1 MIDRPFQLKL
11 CRRNT
16 LDGKSYHSVFKF
28 RQEEGFPMKDVV
40 IAGAA
45 RTPMGGF
52 QGMFDG
58 VPATELGGTAIRA
71 AMQQAGAETVDE
83 VLMGCVLPAG
93 QGQAPARQAGF
104 AAGLGEEV
112 PATTLN
118 KMCGSGMKAA
128 MIAFDQIALGHTDTM
143 IAGGMESM
151 TNAPYLLP
159 KMRGGA
165 RIGHGQVVDH
175 MFLDGL
181 EDAYD
186 KGRLMGTFAEDCAET
201 YQFSREAQDEYALRS
216 LSNALAA
223 QDSGAF
229 DGEIAAVTVQTRK
242 GALVLETD
250 EQPKSARPE
259 KIPTLKPAFRQDG
272 TVTAANSSS
281 ISDGAAALVLASAD
295 AAEAKGLTVR
305 ARVLGHASHAQAP
318 GLFTTAPVPAAQK
331 LLDRLG
337 WTKDDV
343 DLWEVNEAFAVVP
356 MAFMHEMGLPR
367 DKVNVNGGACALGH
381 PIGASGARIM
391 VTLLNA
397 LEKRDLKRGIAA
409 ICIGGG
415 EGTAIAIEHV

>member
-1 MIDRPFQLKL
+1 
-11 CRRNT
+11 
-16 LDGKSYHSVFKF
+16 
-28 RQEEGFPMKDVV
+28 MKNVV

-58 VPATELGGTAIRA
+58 VEAAQLGGTAIKA
-71 AMQQAGAETVDE
+71 ALADAGAKTVDE

-104 AAGLGEEV
+104 AGGLGEEV

-128 MIAFDQIALGHTDTM
+128 MVAFDQIALGHANTM

-151 TNAPYLLP
+151 TNAPYVLP
-159 KMRGGA
+159 KMRNGA
-165 RIGHGQVVDH
+165 RIGHQEVKDH

-186 KGRLMGTFAEDCAET
+186 KGRLMGTFAEDCAEAF
-201 YQFSREAQDEYALRS
+201 QFTREDQDQYAIAS
-216 LSNALAA
+216 LDNALEAER
-223 QDSGAF
+223 SGAF
-229 DGEIAAVTVQTRK
+229 EGEICAVTLHTRT
-242 GALVLETD
+242 GEEIITRD
-250 EQPKSARPE
+250 EQPAKARPE
-259 KIPTLKPAFRQDG
+259 KIPMLKPAFRKDG

-281 ISDGAAALVLASAD
+281 ISDGAAALVMASEE
-295 AAEAKGLTVR
+295 AAEAQGLKIR

-318 GLFTTAPVPAAQK
+318 SLFPTAPVPAARK
-331 LLDRLG
+331 LLERLDWSVG
-337 WTKDDV
+337 DV

-356 MAFMHEMGLPR
+356 MAFMKEMGIAR
-367 DKVNVNGGACALGH
+367 DIINVNGGACALGH
-381 PIGASGARIM
+381 PIGASGTRIM

-397 LEKRDLKRGIAA
+397 LEKRGLKRGVAA

-415 EGTAIAIEHV
+415 EGTAIAIERV

>member
-1 MIDRPFQLKL
+1 
-11 CRRNT
+11 
-16 LDGKSYHSVFKF
+16 
-28 RQEEGFPMKDVV
+28 MKDVV

-52 QGMFDG
+52 QGDFDG
-58 VPATELGGTAIRA
+58 VEASVLGGAAIA
-71 AMQQAGAETVDE
+71 AALKDAGAATVSE
-83 VLMGCVLPAG
+83 LLMGCVLPAG

-104 AAGLGEEV
+104 KAGLGEEV

-128 MIAFDQIALGHTDTM
+128 MIGFDQIALGHTDTM
-143 IAGGMESM
+143 VTGGMESM
-151 TNAPYLLP
+151 SNAPYLLP

-165 RIGHGQVVDH
+165 RIGHGQVIDH

-186 KGRLMGTFAEDCAET
+186 KGRLMGTFAEDCAEK
-201 YQFSREAQDEYALRS
+201 YQFTREAQDAYAIGS
-216 LSNALAA
+216 LEGALEA
-223 QDSGAF
+223 QKSGAF
-229 DGEIAAVTVQTRK
+229 AGEIAPVTLETHK
-242 GALVLETD
+242 GTVVVETD
-250 EQPKSARPE
+250 EQPGKARPE
-259 KIPTLKPAFRQDG
+259 KIPQLKPAFREGG

-281 ISDGAAALVLASAD
+281 ISDGAAALVLASRE
-295 AAEAKGLTVR
+295 AAEAQRLKIR
-305 ARVLGHASHAQAP
+305 ARILGHASHAQAP
-318 GLFTTAPVPAAQK
+318 GWFTTAPVPAAQK
-331 LLDRLG
+331 LLERIG

-367 DKVNVNGGACALGH
+367 EKVNVHGGACALGH

-397 LEKRDLKRGIAA
+397 LERRDLKRGVAA

-415 EGTAIAIEHV
+415 EGTAIAIERV

>member
-1 MIDRPFQLKL
+1 
-11 CRRNT
+11 
-16 LDGKSYHSVFKF
+16 
-28 RQEEGFPMKDVV
+28 MKTVV
-40 IAGAA
+40 ISGAS
-45 RTPMGGF
+45 RTAMGGF
-52 QGMFDG
+52 QGVFDG
-58 VPATELGGTAIRA
+58 VEASVLGGA
-71 AMQQAGAETVDE
+71 AMKAAMDGAKLATVDE

-128 MIAFDQIALGHTDTM
+128 MIAYDQIALGQTDTM

-151 TNAPYLLP
+151 SNAPYLLP

-165 RIGHGQVVDH
+165 RIGHGQVIDH

-186 KGRLMGTFAEDCAET
+186 KGRLMGTFAEDCAEQ
-201 YQFSREAQDEYALRS
+201 YQFTRDAQDEYALKS

-223 QDSGAF
+223 QDGNGF
-229 DGEIAAVTVQTRK
+229 DQEITAVTLSTRK
-242 GALVLETD
+242 GAVTVDAD
-250 EQPKSARPE
+250 EQPSKARPD
-259 KIPTLKPAFRQDG
+259 KIPQLKPAFRKDG
-272 TVTAANSSS
+272 TVTAANASS
-281 ISDGAAALVLASAD
+281 ISDGAAALVLASED
-295 AAEAKGLTVR
+295 AAQAQGLTVR
-305 ARVLGHASHAQAP
+305 ARILGHASHAQAP

-331 LLDRLG
+331 LLKQIG
-337 WTKDDV
+337 WSKDSV

-356 MAFMHEMGLPR
+356 MAFMHEMGISR
-367 DKVNVNGGACALGH
+367 DIVNVNGGACALGH

-397 LEKRDLKRGIAA
+397 LEKRNLKRGVAA

-415 EGTAIAIEHV
+415 EGTAIAIERP

>member
-1 MIDRPFQLKL
+1 
-11 CRRNT
+11 
-16 LDGKSYHSVFKF
+16 
-28 RQEEGFPMKDVV
+28 MKEVV

-58 VPATELGGTAIRA
+58 VAAAELGGAAIRA
-71 AMQQAGAETVDE
+71 ALSGAQLDIVDE

-93 QGQAPARQAGF
+93 QGQAPARQASF
-104 AAGLGEEV
+104 AGGLGEEV

-128 MIAFDQIALGHTDTM
+128 MMAFDQIALGHADTM

-151 TNAPYLLP
+151 TNSPYLLP

-165 RIGHGQVVDH
+165 RIGHGQVIDH

-186 KGRLMGTFAEDCAET
+186 KGRLMGTFAEDCAEA
-201 YQFSREAQDEYALRS
+201 YQFTREAQDEYALQS

-223 QDSGAF
+223 QESGGF
-229 DGEIAAVTVQTRK
+229 DGEITSFTVRSRK
-242 GALVLETD
+242 GDVVLDAD

-259 KIPTLKPAFRQDG
+259 KIPTLKPAFRNGG

-281 ISDGAAALVLASAD
+281 ISDGAAALVLASAG
-295 AAEAKGLTVR
+295 AAEAQNLTVR
-305 ARVLGHASHAQAP
+305 ARVVGHASHAQAP
-318 GLFTTAPVPAAQK
+318 GLFTTAPVPAAKK
-331 LLDRLG
+331 LLDRIG
-337 WTKDDV
+337 WSKDDV

-397 LEKRDLKRGIAA
+397 LEKRGLKRGVAA

-415 EGTAIAIEHV
+415 EGTAIAIERV

>member
-1 MIDRPFQLKL
+1 
-11 CRRNT
+11 
-16 LDGKSYHSVFKF
+16 
-28 RQEEGFPMKDVV
+28 MKDVV

-52 QGMFDG
+52 QGDFDG
-58 VPATELGGTAIRA
+58 VEASLLGGTAIRA
-71 AMQQAGAETVDE
+71 ALADAKTDTVNE

-104 AAGLGEEV
+104 HAGLGEDV

-128 MIAFDQIALGHTDTM
+128 MIGFDQIALGDTDMM

-151 TNAPYLLP
+151 STAPYLLP

-165 RIGHGQVVDH
+165 RIGHAEVIDH

-181 EDAYD
+181 EDAYA
-186 KGRLMGTFAEDCAET
+186 KGRLMGTFAEDCAEK
-201 YQFSREAQDEYALRS
+201 YQFTREAQDEYAIGS
-216 LSNALAA
+216 LEGALAA
-223 QDSGAF
+223 QKSGAF
-229 DGEIAAVTVQTRK
+229 EGEITPVTLTTRK
-242 GALVLETD
+242 GEITISED
-250 EQPKSARPE
+250 EQPAKARPD
-259 KIPTLKPAFRQDG
+259 KIPQLKPAFRKDG
-272 TVTAANSSS
+272 TVTPANASS
-281 ISDGAAALVLASAD
+281 ISDGAAALVLASGD
-295 AAEAKGLTVR
+295 AAKANGLNIR
-305 ARVLGHASHAQAP
+305 ARILGHASHAQAP
-318 GLFTTAPVPAAQK
+318 GWFTTAPVPAAQK
-331 LLDRLG
+331 LLKKLG
-337 WTKDDV
+337 WSKDDV

-367 DKVNVNGGACALGH
+367 DKVNVHGGACALGH

-397 LEKRDLKRGIAA
+397 LENRGLKRGIAA

-415 EGTAIAIEHV
+415 EGTAIAIE

>member
-1 MIDRPFQLKL
+1 M
-11 CRRNT
+11 RN
-16 LDGKSYHSVFKF
+16 
-28 RQEEGFPMKDVV
+28 VV

-52 QGMFDG
+52 QGAFEG
-58 VPATELGGTAIRA
+58 VKAVELGGAAIRA
-71 AMQQAGAETVDE
+71 ALENAGPATVQE

-128 MIAFDQIALGHTDTM
+128 MMGFDQIALGHTDVM
-143 IAGGMESM
+143 VAGGMESM
-151 TNAPYLLP
+151 TNAPYVLP

-165 RIGHGQVVDH
+165 RLGHAQVIDH

-201 YQFSREAQDEYALRS
+201 YQFTREKQDEYALRS
-216 LSNALAA
+216 LSRALEA
-223 QDSGAF
+223 QESGAF
-229 DGEIAAVTVQTRK
+229 AQEIAPFEVKSRKGSVTVS
-242 GALVLETD
+242 AD
-250 EQPKSARPE
+250 EQPASARPD
-259 KIPTLKPAFRQDG
+259 KIPNLKPAFREGG

-281 ISDGAAALVLASAD
+281 ISDGAAALVLASEE
-295 AAEAKGLTVR
+295 AAKEQGLNIR
-305 ARVLGHASHAQAP
+305 ARIIGHASHAQAP
-318 GLFTTAPVPAAQK
+318 GLFTTAPVPAARK
-331 LLDRLG
+331 LLERIG
-337 WTKDDV
+337 WATEDV
-343 DLWEVNEAFAVVP
+343 HLWEVNEAFAVVP
-356 MAFMHEMGLPR
+356 MAFMHEMGLSH
-367 DKVNVNGGACALGH
+367 DIVNVNGGACALGH

-397 LEKRDLKRGIAA
+397 LEKRNLKRGVAA

-415 EGTAIAIEHV
+415 EGTAIAIERV

>member
-1 MIDRPFQLKL
+1 MR
-11 CRRNT
+11 
-16 LDGKSYHSVFKF
+16 
-28 RQEEGFPMKDVV
+28 EVV

-52 QGMFDG
+52 QGDFDG
-58 VPATELGGTAIRA
+58 VSAAELGGTAIRA
-71 AMQQAGAETVDE
+71 ALAGAGIETVDE

-104 AAGLGEEV
+104 AGGLGQEV

-128 MIAFDQIALGHTDTM
+128 MMAFDQIALGHAETM

-151 TNAPYLLP
+151 SCAPYLLP

-165 RIGHGQVVDH
+165 RIGHAQVVDH

-186 KGRLMGTFAEDCAET
+186 KGRLMGTFAEDCAEKF
-201 YQFSREAQDEYALRS
+201 QFTREAQDEYAIGS
-216 LSNALAA
+216 LQGALDA
-223 QDSGAF
+223 QKSGAF
-229 DGEIAAVTVQTRK
+229 EGEITPVTLKTRK
-242 GALVLETD
+242 GEVVISAD
-250 EQPKSARPE
+250 EQPAKARPD
-259 KIPTLKPAFRQDG
+259 KIPQLKPAFREGG

-281 ISDGAAALVLASAD
+281 ISDGAAALVLASAES
-295 AAEAKGLTVR
+295 AESRGLNVR
-305 ARVLGHASHAQAP
+305 ARILGHASHAQAP
-318 GLFTTAPVPAAQK
+318 GWFTTAPVPAAQK
-331 LLDRLG
+331 LLKRLG
-337 WTKDDV
+337 WGVEDV

-367 DKVNVNGGACALGH
+367 ERVNVNGGACALGH

-397 LEKRDLKRGIAA
+397 MEKRGLKRGVAA

-415 EGTAIAIEHV
+415 EGTAIAIERA